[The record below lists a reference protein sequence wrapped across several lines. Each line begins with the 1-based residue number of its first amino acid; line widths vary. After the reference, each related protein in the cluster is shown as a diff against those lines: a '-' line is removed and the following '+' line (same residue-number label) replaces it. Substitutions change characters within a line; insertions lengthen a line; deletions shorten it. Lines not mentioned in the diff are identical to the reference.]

1 MNSLRYSALL
11 LIGIL
16 CGVLLVLLGYSIL
29 QTQLF
34 DDKAIR
40 ISSWNGLGKLS
51 EDCVS
56 LLNRGEE
63 RPFVYGQ
70 TTLDEWSKIPQSIL
84 VLAPK
89 KITFGEDAVFVFVE
103 QEIFRRLYL
112 RCDKSGVIYLIGGSP
127 SPKQI
132 YPSKIETDH
141 AVK

>member
-1 MNSLRYSALL
+1 MNYLRYSALL
-11 LIGIL
+11 LIGL
-16 CGVLLVLLGYSIL
+16 VCGVLLVLLGHCML

-56 LLNRGEE
+56 LLSGGEE
-63 RPFVYGQ
+63 RPFVYGK

-89 KITFGEDAVFVFVE
+89 KITFGEDAVFVYVE
-103 QEIFRRLYL
+103 QEFFRRLYL

-127 SPKQI
+127 TPKQI
-132 YPSKIETDH
+132 YPKKSEFDH
-141 AVK
+141 VVK